1 MRARS
6 VTLSFVSA
14 GKVVNRAGLEL
25 PHTHY
30 DIVIVGGGLLGLAC
44 AFYLRRLTPER
55 KLLIV
60 EADGIPSEEGATF
73 VSPAVAHRAFE
84 GEARR
89 RAAWALSVLARLAEE
104 TGVARP
110 HDVPFRNVGWAR
122 SLPEPVA
129 VAGLETL
136 PINTFL
142 EKLAQESQTDLAELV
157 NFEET
162 NHVLYDPK
170 GGYGSA
176 EAAALH
182 FGHGAVGR
190 GADLLLNA
198 RASITGPNTIKLERL
213 EFARDMQRKVVRT
226 EVIEADTLLIAAG
239 AWSAA
244 LIEDGLGEV
253 LPVGRVYM
261 QYPRVEADKRL
272 VLEAGRVMMPVSEH
286 QGFTL
291 RPQGEGLLVVPPTLP
306 PDPAGYVPTG
316 GNLMG
321 VRTGLRRELLDALLA
336 HADDLPLLEWDTLNL
351 GKTVSKVRG
360 AWEVLTESG
369 YPEWRRVGET
379 AYVLLGGRDG
389 FTLGLAAAYDLAAT
403 LAGVGARPWDE
414 ETT

>member
-1 MRARS
+1 M
-6 VTLSFVSA
+6 SA
-14 GKVVNRAGLEL
+14 GKVINRAGLEL
-25 PHTHY
+25 PRTRY
-30 DIVIVGGGLLGLAC
+30 DTVIVGGGLLGLAC
-44 AFYLRRLTPER
+44 AFYLRRLAPER

-60 EADGIPSEEGATF
+60 EGDGIPSEEGATF

-89 RAAWALSVLARLAEE
+89 AAWALSVLARLAEE
-104 TGVARP
+104 TGVTRP

-122 SLPEPVA
+122 FLSTPVA

-136 PINTFL
+136 PVDTFL
-142 EKLAQESQTDLAELV
+142 EKLAQESQTDLAHLV
-157 NFEET
+157 NFGET
-162 NHVLYDPK
+162 SHVLYDPK

-198 RASITGPNTIKLERL
+198 RATLTGPNSIKLERL

-226 EVIEADTLLIAAG
+226 EVVEADTLVVAAG

-244 LIEDGLGEV
+244 LVEDGLGEV
-253 LPVGRVYM
+253 VPVGRVYM

-272 VLEAGRVMMPVSEH
+272 VLEAGRVMMPILEH
-286 QGFTL
+286 QGFIL
-291 RPQGEGLLVVPPTLP
+291 RPQGEGLLVVPPPLP
-306 PDPAGYVPTG
+306 PDPAGYVPAG

-321 VRTGLRRELLDALLA
+321 VRTGLRRELLDALMA
-336 HADDLPLLEWDTLNL
+336 HADALPLLEWDTLNL

-360 AWEVLTESG
+360 AWEVLTLSSR
-369 YPEWRRVGET
+369 PEWRRVGET
-379 AYVLLGGRDG
+379 AYALLGGRDG

-403 LAGVGARPWDE
+403 LADVGARPWNE
-414 ETT
+414 EAV